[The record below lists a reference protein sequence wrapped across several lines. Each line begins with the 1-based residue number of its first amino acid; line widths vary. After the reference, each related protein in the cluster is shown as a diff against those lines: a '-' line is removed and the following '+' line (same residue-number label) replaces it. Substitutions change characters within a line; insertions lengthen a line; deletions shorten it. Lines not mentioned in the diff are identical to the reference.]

1 MSPKDEIIKI
11 FNELSQILG
20 IDPILVTLFIAL
32 LLSAYVSK
40 DIKNWKE
47 VSSFQKNMDISI
59 WVAFLGFAIAL
70 IIKYIRG
77 D

>member
-11 FNELSQILG
+11 FNEVSQILG
-20 IDPILVTLFIAL
+20 IEPILVTLFIAL

-40 DIKNWKE
+40 DIKNWNK

-59 WVAFLGFAIAL
+59 WVAFLGIIIAL